1 MTIMAP
7 KNKWELS
14 DMVKFALNLN
24 SPVAIRYPK
33 GDAYDGLE
41 DFREPIKLG
50 KSEEIH
56 EGDEVLLYAFGSMV
70 KTAERV
76 REILLERGINA
87 TLTNAR
93 FAAPLDRHYL
103 LDAKKYKLI
112 VTMEENVLSGG
123 FGEHVTEFMY
133 QSNYEGN
140 LINVALPNEF
150 IPHGSRD
157 ELLKVL
163 GMDAVSVSDRIV
175 RKYKQITHKEI

>member
-1 MTIMAP
+1 
-7 KNKWELS
+7 
-14 DMVKFALNLN
+14 MVKYALTMN

-41 DFREPIKLG
+41 DFRAPIKKG
-50 KSEEIH
+50 TSEEIY
-56 EGDEVLLYAFGSMV
+56 EGEEILLYAFGSMV
-70 KTAERV
+70 KTAEEV

-123 FGEHVTEFMY
+123 FGEHVTEFMH
-133 QSNYEGN
+133 QSKFEGDVM
-140 LINVALPNEF
+140 NVALPNEF
-150 IPHGSRD
+150 IQHGSRD
-157 ELLKVL
+157 VLLKVL
-163 GMDAVSVSDRIV
+163 GMDAQSIADRIV
-175 RKYKQITHKEI
+175 RSYKKII